1 MKKLLIS
8 ALIAGLPGMAM
19 ADAKGDEIAKLK
31 AQLEALQAQMQQ
43 LQQAVNAATA
53 AKAPEA
59 DDSTELKQRVAGME
73 MKVDKLTT
81 DASEGPIAGL
91 SITGYMDPTYVASRL
106 GRSAGFQFVN
116 HSNQYAYTNS
126 TFGDVYLDI
135 KKTFGVGP
143 LAPSAE
149 VSILPNRGSGN
160 NLLTSG
166 GTSSAGNNIINTAII
181 NFPVS
186 DTTQLVAGLMNSFGG
201 YEVQQSNQMNTITHG
216 LLYDFSDPGSYVGAG
231 FNWAHGAWATK
242 FMIANEQFHT
252 NPNSATDSGTH
263 THSNSTP
270 TVTGRVDYT
279 MTSNLDIGGSM
290 NVGRQ
295 SLYVHTD
302 STGTADNTYGYQGS
316 SNSAYGA
323 YYFGELDMTLTG
335 TDSVYNAEIDYG
347 RQQQAAW
354 NGGDAV
360 WWGFSMLAHQKW
372 NSDWFGRMG
381 ATLRYDYLNDS
392 KNGGGGGGIALGS
405 GTNFGGVD
413 GTNGFGISQAC
424 YNNSVANGGNG
435 TDCSGATRQA
445 LTAALLFY
453 PTDQLTLK
461 MEIRHDWA
469 NRDVFLRSDGNYRKS
484 NDIFAA
490 QAVYSF

>member
-91 SITGYMDPTYVASRL
+91 SVTGYLDPTYLYNRS
-106 GRSAGFQFVN
+106 GKSAGFQFVN
-116 HSNQYAYTNS
+116 HNSGYAYTNS

-143 LAPSAE
+143 MAPSAE
-149 VSILPNRGSGN
+149 ISILPNRGSGN
-160 NLLTSG
+160 TLLDGG
-166 GTSSAGNNIINTAII
+166 GTNNIINTAMI

-242 FMIANEQFHT
+242 FMIANEQYRTSANSVDT
-252 NPNSATDSGTH
+252 NNGKSA
-263 THSNSTP
+263 NNTP
-270 TVTGRVDYT
+270 SVTGRFDYT
-279 MTSNLDIGGSM
+279 WSSALDIGGSA

-295 SLYVHTD
+295 SLVAHTD
-302 STGTADNTYGYQGS
+302 SSGNTDKTYGYQGTS
-316 SNSAYGA
+316 SNPYSN
-323 YYFGELDMTLTG
+323 YYFAELDATYTMTDGVL
-335 TDSVYNAEIDYG
+335 NAELDYG
-347 RQQQAAW
+347 RQKQAAW

-360 WWGFSMLAHQKW
+360 WYGFSLLAHQKW

-392 KNGGGGGGIALGS
+392 KNGGGGGGIALSS
-405 GTNFGGVD
+405 GTNSVTGGNFAGVD
-413 GTNGFGISQAC
+413 TTNGFGISQAC
-424 YNNSVANGGNG
+424 FNSSSVNG

-469 NRDVFLRSDGNYRKS
+469 NRDVFLRNDGNYRKS